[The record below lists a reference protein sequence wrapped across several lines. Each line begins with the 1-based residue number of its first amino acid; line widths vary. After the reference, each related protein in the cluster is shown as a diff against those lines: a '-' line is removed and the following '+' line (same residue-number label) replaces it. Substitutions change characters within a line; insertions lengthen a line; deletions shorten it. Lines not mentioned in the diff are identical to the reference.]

1 MWRLGFAASL
11 ASKLGD
17 TASSEVGKAYGRTTY
32 LITTLQR
39 VPRGTEGAVSAEGT
53 AAGVVA
59 AAGMAT
65 LALALGQLDSRGWG
79 ACVAAAFIA
88 NTAESVLGASL
99 QGRVAWLSND
109 VVNLLQ
115 ISLAAALAVLFGL
128 AAPAL

>member
-1 MWRLGFAASL
+1 MAGGS
-11 ASKLGD
+11 
-17 TASSEVGKAYGRTTY
+17 
-32 LITTLQR
+32 
-39 VPRGTEGAVSAEGT
+39 GAVGAVQPVTPPVVVDVDVVSVVVSVVSVAAGSAAGVV

-109 VVNLLQ
+109 IVNVLQ